1 MADASNPLDQF
12 DALAASSEAKRRGLG
27 PIAEREFMMGAASAI
42 GAYVPAPA
50 LKFVNRRAE
59 GFEWAKRTSTAA

>member
-12 DALAASSEAKRRGLG
+12 DAIAASNEAKRRGLG
-27 PIAEREFMMGAASAI
+27 PVAEREFMMGAASAL
-42 GAYVPAPA
+42 GAHVPVPS

-59 GFEWAKRTSTAA
+59 GFEWAKRSQVPA